1 MYTTYGIPRCNGWQG
16 AVMYTMYGMSRC
28 MDAYERRVGNYLLQ
42 INLLMT
48 ELQNTIQTNCHISD
62 ALHAGNYT
70 LCIYL
75 LKMREFYR
83 WETQKP
89 FAIRISK
96 DEVSE
101 WLVEREQLWD
111 SIEDNE
117 FSHLCIDG
125 QKIDPFETQ
134 QVNELINRHNLVYS
148 GGYGML
154 GKPVFFLAELQ
165 RKQQYDDYTLYISAK
180 ELARD
185 LAAPPGMVQG
195 KNVFIRR
202 ESLRRF
208 IWEKVEES
216 EFYNNENPL
225 ARTLECYDFKNKP
238 DESLDKMTDAEVET
252 VLYHEIG
259 EIKAGQLLGEEWEDM
274 IASLP
279 RSQAELMS
287 RAVRDNLADALST
300 LPMMMKNAE
309 SASIHFYFANL
320 SSMRKLIFPSIMNS
334 YKEWLKSGDKSP
346 IKKLINKSE
355 KHWLNIA
362 QSLMKTHKKHAEK
375 SYPHMENLINN
386 NYL

>member
-1 MYTTYGIPRCNGWQG
+1 
-16 AVMYTMYGMSRC
+16 
-28 MDAYERRVGNYLLQ
+28 
-42 INLLMT
+42 MT

-89 FAIRISK
+89 FGTNISK
-96 DEVSE
+96 DEIGE
-101 WLVEREQLWD
+101 WLTKREQLWD
-111 SIEDNE
+111 TLEDNNY
-117 FSHLCIDG
+117 SHLIIDG
-125 QKIDPFETQ
+125 KKIDPFETQ
-134 QVNELINRHNLVYS
+134 QVNELINKYNLVYS

-165 RKQQYDDYTLYISAK
+165 RKQQYDDYTLYISSK

-185 LAAPPGMVQG
+185 LAAPPGMMQE

-216 EFYNNENPL
+216 EWYNNENPL
-225 ARTLECYDFKNKP
+225 ARTLKYYDFKNRP
-238 DESLDKMTDAEVET
+238 DESLEIMTDAEVET

-300 LPMMMKNAE
+300 LPMLIKDAE
-309 SASIHFYFANL
+309 PASIHFYFANL
-320 SSMRKLIFPSIMNS
+320 SSMRKLIFPSIMAS
-334 YKEWLKSGDKSP
+334 YTEWLKTGDKSP

-355 KHWLNIA
+355 KHWLNISK
-362 QSLMKTHKKHAEK
+362 SLMKIHKQHGKK
-375 SYPHMENLINN
+375 SYPHMEVLINS